1 MIDALQHFDINDPLI
16 GCLAIGVV
24 VVLSIS
30 LQLLSNKLIP
40 VERFEAIHEVGG
52 VYMSAVGTLYSV
64 VLGMIL
70 VNASENFT
78 DARRYV
84 GQEAE
89 SLIHVYTGADLMPNS
104 HKPAIKESIKKYVD
118 GVISDE
124 WELLSQGKSHEETR
138 NLFKNIWKSIKSI
151 EPVTENQK
159 TIYQYMVSSFIS
171 AEEGRRE
178 RVNFSNY
185 KITNIEWY
193 TMIVGGIVNI
203 VFTFFFSVRDSF
215 AQSLMTGMVA
225 LMVSMNLYAVFL
237 LGDPFSGTREVS
249 IGQFTFLQRY
259 IAEGKDL

>member
-151 EPVTENQK
+151 
-159 TIYQYMVSSFIS
+159 
-171 AEEGRRE
+171 
-178 RVNFSNY
+178 
-185 KITNIEWY
+185 
-193 TMIVGGIVNI
+193 
-203 VFTFFFSVRDSF
+203 
-215 AQSLMTGMVA
+215 
-225 LMVSMNLYAVFL
+225 
-237 LGDPFSGTREVS
+237 
-249 IGQFTFLQRY
+249 
-259 IAEGKDL
+259 